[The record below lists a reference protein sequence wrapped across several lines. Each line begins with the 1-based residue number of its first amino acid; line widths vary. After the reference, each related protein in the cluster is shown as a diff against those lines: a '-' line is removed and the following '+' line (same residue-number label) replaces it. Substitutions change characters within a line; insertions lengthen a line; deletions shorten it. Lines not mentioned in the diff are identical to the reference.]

1 MDNFIDAV
9 DLNTELSGL
18 NLQKKGRGFRQKKKS
33 VRVHL
38 QLLVTESHTDRCHP
52 FTKLPQY
59 AGLVIFF

>member
-1 MDNFIDAV
+1 M
-9 DLNTELSGL
+9 NTELSGL
-18 NLQKKGRGFRQKKKS
+18 NLAEIKAEALGEEKKS
-33 VRVHL
+33 VRIHL